1 MRRAFAKHLFARG
14 RYHARVRAYTA
25 HMPLDALR
33 TPDDR
38 FDALSDFPYAPR
50 DLDDL
55 AGYEEAALGF
65 PDAHK

>member
-1 MRRAFAKHLFARG
+1 MPRAFAKHLFARG

-25 HMPLDALR
+25 HMALDALR

-38 FDALSDFPYAPR
+38 FDSLSDFPYAPR

-55 AGYEEAALGF
+55 PGYEEAALDF